1 MYIALLLV
9 FVSWV
14 MPQSFQ
20 NIPFHLTA
28 VQVEQ
33 SPPLS
38 EPPHQEPETRT
49 EGSLFDNPPVL
60 LAMVQYFFRVT
71 SPESFDEEMIK
82 RIVSK
87 TSLPLTE
94 QFDKTKVAQV
104 FTRYRVEKS

>member
-1 MYIALLLV
+1 
-9 FVSWV
+9 
-14 MPQSFQ
+14 
-20 NIPFHLTA
+20 
-28 VQVEQ
+28 
-33 SPPLS
+33 
-38 EPPHQEPETRT
+38 
-49 EGSLFDNPPVL
+49 
-60 LAMVQYFFRVT
+60 MVQYFFRVT